1 MEALIEIIGELII
14 VTVELVMGWF
24 DKSKKRK
31 Y

>member
-14 VTVELVMGWF
+14 VTVELVTGWF